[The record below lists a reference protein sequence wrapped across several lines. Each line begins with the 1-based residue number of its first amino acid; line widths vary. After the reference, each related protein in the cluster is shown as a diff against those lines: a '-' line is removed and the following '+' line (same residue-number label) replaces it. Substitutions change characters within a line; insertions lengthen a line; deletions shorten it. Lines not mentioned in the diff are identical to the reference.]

1 VTTATAPGL
10 IGEELELVA
19 LADGRALPPEAAP
32 LVAAVPLQP
41 PFRGRA
47 VRRADG
53 RWAVAA
59 SRIEVAELD
68 AVGDAVERLEGRELL
83 RYRRL
88 EGRLWEVERFR
99 L

>member
-1 VTTATAPGL
+1 VEAPELG
-10 IGEELELVA
+10 GDELELVA
-19 LADGRALPPEAAP
+19 LPDGRALPPQAAP
-32 LVAAVPLQP
+32 LAAAVPLDP

-47 VRRADG
+47 VRRAG
-53 RWAVAA
+53 GLWAVAA
-59 SRIEVAELD
+59 SRIEVQELD
-68 AVGDAVERLEGRELL
+68 AVGDAVERLEGAELL